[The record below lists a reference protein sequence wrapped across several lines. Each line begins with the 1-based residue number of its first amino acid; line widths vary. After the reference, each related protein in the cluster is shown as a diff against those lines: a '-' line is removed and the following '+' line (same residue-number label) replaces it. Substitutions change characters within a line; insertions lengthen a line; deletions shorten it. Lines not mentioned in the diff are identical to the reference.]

1 MDCAG
6 QDLSFD
12 THIAILWVIWV
23 GAHNSPKWSKWPIM
37 EYGAPTHIVKN
48 MAIWVSNERS

>member
-6 QDLSFD
+6 QDISFD
-12 THIAILWVIWV
+12 THITILWVIWV

-37 EYGAPTHIVKN
+37 EYGAPTHIMKN